1 MTPDFSKV
9 KGVIFDMDGVLF
21 SSGDCHEEAFRQ
33 TFESAGIEDFSYKE
47 IAGMRTDEAIRKV
60 FVECGRTLREGEMES
75 LTASKQK
82 KAWEL
87 LAEKGNIMDGCVS
100 VINALRRKYRL
111 LLASSASRGTI
122 DIFFRKSGLE
132 NSFEVYLDGASVERA
147 KPAPD
152 IYLLALRRLYLE
164 PDQCVVIEDS
174 INGMRAA
181 MTAGIPVIAFV
192 ENEENS
198 MLSLLSS
205 VHPAAIVSKLTHIQQ
220 YL

>member
-1 MTPDFSKV
+1 M
-9 KGVIFDMDGVLF
+9 
-21 SSGDCHEEAFRQ
+21 
-33 TFESAGIEDFSYKE
+33 
-47 IAGMRTDEAIRKV
+47 
-60 FVECGRTLREGEMES
+60 
-75 LTASKQK
+75 
-82 KAWEL
+82 
-87 LAEKGNIMDGCVS
+87 
-100 VINALRRKYRL
+100 
-111 LLASSASRGTI
+111 
-122 DIFFRKSGLE
+122 E